1 MRLLTHIRKVI
12 HLQETILLRLPPSK
26 IIPRQLPQNIRC
38 YCEKIDRPSAMNK
51 NKNTK
56 IDFKKKAVGPISW
69 FNLGVSGI
77 LVGVMMGFYYYAR

>member
-1 MRLLTHIRKVI
+1 
-12 HLQETILLRLPPSK
+12 
-26 IIPRQLPQNIRC
+26 
-38 YCEKIDRPSAMNK
+38 MNQ

-56 IDFKKKAVGPISW
+56 IDLKKKAVGPISW